1 MVATARGRKNMKI
14 DQATQTQVLAK
25 VAVMSAEGLNKE
37 FSDMQLSIQRTF
49 AGLQADVTNRYA
61 TCDELDTAISLKQGR
76 LKDLH
81 GIEAAA
87 ISLDDLQAQL
97 EQQRG
102 QIAQERVAAS
112 DAENDRQND
121 WAQQK
126 KRVESEWTYDTDQK
140 HRKAMDDF
148 NQQLLKQ
155 QRDEASRQ
163 EALNKNWKDR
173 EDTLIEREVELT
185 SLRQQVDSFPGKM
198 DTEVKKQVAIN
209 ENVIKKHY
217 ETELQLLRK
226 DNEANTKLNA
236 EREQALKSTVTRLE
250 GQAVSLQ
257 QQVESAEKRAA
268 EIAKTAFESV
278 SGRDALAAVQRHS
291 SESQQQQ
298 AGKGGR

>member
-121 WAQQK
+121 
-126 KRVESEWTYDTDQK
+126 
-140 HRKAMDDF
+140 
-148 NQQLLKQ
+148 
-155 QRDEASRQ
+155 
-163 EALNKNWKDR
+163 
-173 EDTLIEREVELT
+173 
-185 SLRQQVDSFPGKM
+185 
-198 DTEVKKQVAIN
+198 
-209 ENVIKKHY
+209 
-217 ETELQLLRK
+217 
-226 DNEANTKLNA
+226 
-236 EREQALKSTVTRLE
+236 
-250 GQAVSLQ
+250 
-257 QQVESAEKRAA
+257 
-268 EIAKTAFESV
+268 
-278 SGRDALAAVQRHS
+278 
-291 SESQQQQ
+291 
-298 AGKGGR
+298 

>member
-1 MVATARGRKNMKI
+1 MKI
-14 DQATQTQVLAK
+14 DQATQMQVLDK
-25 VAVMSAEGLNKE
+25 VANMNAEGMHKD
-37 FSDMQLSIQRTF
+37 FSDMQLSIQKTF
-49 AGLQADVTNRYA
+49 AGLQVDVTNRYA
-61 TCDELDTAISLKQGR
+61 TLEELNTAISLKQSR

-81 GIEAAA
+81 SIEAAA

-102 QIAQERVAAS
+102 AIVQERN
-112 DAENDRQND
+112 DADQAQAD
-121 WAQQK
+121 TQTAWAQQK
-126 KRVESEWTYDTDQK
+126 KRIEDEWIYGTDQK
-140 HRKAMDDF
+140 HRKTLDDF

-155 QRDEASRQ
+155 QRDEATRQ
-163 EALNKNWKDR
+163 EALQKNWKDR
-173 EDTLIEREVELT
+173 EEVLAEREAELT
-185 SLRQQVDSFPGKM
+185 SLREKVDNFPDQM
-198 DTEVKKQVAIN
+198 SSEVKKQVAIN

-236 EREQALKSTVTRLE
+236 EREQALKSTVSRLE

-257 QQVESAEKRAA
+257 NQVESAEKRAA